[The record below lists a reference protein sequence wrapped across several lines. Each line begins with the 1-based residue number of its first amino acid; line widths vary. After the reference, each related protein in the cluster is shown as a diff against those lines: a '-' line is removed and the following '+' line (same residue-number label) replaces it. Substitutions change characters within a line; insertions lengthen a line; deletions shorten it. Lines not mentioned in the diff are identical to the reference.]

1 MPSHAA
7 EAVLEHGAVI
17 DSRPSW
23 GYHLLLDLRACRVES
38 VRDAETIR
46 QFTTDL
52 VEAIDMKAYGEPILA
67 HFAEHKAEAAGWS
80 LVQLIETSSITGHFC
95 DFNGDA
101 YLDIFSCK
109 EIDVD
114 AAVTLVEERFAP
126 DCITKSLLVRQ
137 A

>member
-1 MPSHAA
+1 MPTHVA
-7 EAVLEHGAVI
+7 EAVLEHGAVV
-17 DSRPSW
+17 DSSPSW
-23 GYHLLLDLRACRVES
+23 GYHLLLDLRACSKEAI
-38 VRDAETIR
+38 RDAETIR
-46 QFTTDL
+46 QFTVDL

-95 DFNGDA
+95 DLSGDA
-101 YLDIFSCK
+101 YLDVFSCK

-114 AAVTLVEERFAP
+114 AAVALVEERFAP
-126 DCITKSLLVRQ
+126 ERITKSLLIRQ